1 MSTNEPGDDGAQQK
15 YDLEEEEEMPMAERD
30 LADDAPWKRIQQNTF
45 TRWCNEHLKVA
56 KKHISSLESDLS
68 DGLRLI
74 ALIEVLSQK
83 RISKFN
89 KRPTFRSMKLE
100 NVSIAIKFLED
111 QNIKIVSIDSTD
123 IVDGK
128 LKLILGLIWLLILH
142 YSISMPMWDDE
153 GDMDA
158 DRKKQSP
165 KEKLLGWINGKVP
178 DKPINNFNKDWN
190 NAQAIG
196 ALVDAVAPGLC
207 PDWED
212 WQPKDALKNATE
224 AMKLAED
231 WLDVPQVLRP
241 EDMINPAV
249 DDLSMMTYLSAF
261 PKAKLKPGAP
271 LRPKSNAKKVRAY
284 GPGLEDGNVIS
295 KPTEFTVETFGAGS
309 GNVEVLIKDPKGN
322 KVENTIRANKDKKQ
336 TYTVEYTAKIH
347 GKHTITIT
355 FKGVDIP
362 KSPYTVNIGNITSDA
377 SKCSAKGPGLEA
389 TGVILNQKTYFE
401 IFTAGAG
408 AGTPTVMILGPDGK
422 EVKATMTDKGKGV
435 YYVEY
440 TPATVGSYKVEVKFA
455 GAQIPGSVFNV
466 KIAHALN
473 SSKAF
478 AYGRGL
484 QPKGQRVKE
493 ECIFFVDTKEAGE
506 AELKV
511 QIIGPGGIDEPVKV
525 TYNNDGLYTCKYSPY
540 KPGRYIVNIK
550 YGGQPIPKAPFTVN
564 IGAEPTGPIT
574 FVRAFGPGLEKG
586 VVGKPCD
593 FTVETNGAVGALG
606 FAIEGPSQAEIKCKD
621 NGDGSCEVTY
631 FPTVE
636 GEYAIHVTYEEEDIP
651 NSPFIAKVTPNPG
664 GFDASKV
671 KAFGPGL
678 KPDGIEI
685 KKRTE
690 FTVDAKNAGKAELVI
705 DIKDQWGNKVE
716 AEVKDNK
723 NGTFTVYYTPEH
735 PLKHTVAI
743 TWGGVSIP
751 ESPFKVSVGGGP
763 SKVKVFGPGVE
774 QGMVKAKTPTHFTVD
789 CKEAGKAP
797 ITVGIKSKAGVN
809 GPKEKEIP
817 VQVKDNNDGTYAA
830 NYTPE
835 APGEYAVGVKY
846 GGTEIPQ
853 SPITVGVV
861 PDVDVGKIQI
871 TDLQESL
878 DVGKENSFHV
888 DTGNA
893 GDGELEAF
901 LTGPD
906 EQIVPVKVV
915 PVESGF
921 DVMFTPTEEGPHK
934 LDMKYGGVP
943 MLDKP
948 ISLEAVPKPDA
959 QRVLADGDGLKKGFV
974 GKPADFMIDIRN
986 AGRGG
991 LGVTIEGPSEAEINC
1006 EDNRD
1011 GTCSVNYTP
1020 DSPGIYTINILFDG
1034 NHIKDSP
1041 FSAKVV
1047 DPSRVK
1053 TSGPGLTNGAFMDFP
1068 CTFQVDCSEAGPYF
1082 DDEYDD
1088 EYALPVN
1095 SMVVGPDGDIL
1106 KVDVKPLEEDVY
1118 QVTYFPEEEGP
1129 VTVDTIYCDQQIPD
1143 FPKKVEVQEPIDFDK
1158 ILLDGAG
1165 LENAVFLE
1173 CPTDFK
1179 VDAKALDKP
1188 INKDLLKTE
1197 VTTPSGKK
1205 LKPTIKDNQD
1215 QTLTCSYTPVEQG
1228 SHKVD
1233 VAFAGQPLGKSPY
1246 TTEAV
1251 PGHDASKVKAY
1262 GPGLQA
1268 GVTKKPA
1275 QFTVETKNA
1284 GKGGLGILIEGPS
1297 EPKMTCKDNKDGTA
1311 SVEYLPVEPGD
1322 YAVHVT
1328 FADEAIPGSPFRP
1341 SIQDSIDAS
1350 KVKAHG
1356 PGLSKDGVRANVPAK
1371 FTVDATKAGKAP
1383 LDVTVIQEKGG
1394 PEKAKIVDNKDG
1406 TFDVTYVPKTEGR
1419 CQVDIKYDNKNIP
1432 DSPFNTKVLPKS
1444 DASKVKVA
1452 GPGVQKTGVLASL
1465 PVEFTVDTR
1474 EAGDAELII
1483 SITDKNGKPV
1493 KPDIKDNGD
1502 GTFTISY
1509 VPTDVGQYTVT
1520 VTYGGKNVP
1529 ASPFSVKTSPTGDA
1543 SKCSIMGCK
1552 SGNYEIPVRRGSL
1565 KSSESTT
1572 TTRTTT
1578 TRTTTTKETITKTV
1592 VVEEETVIKVNSR
1605 DAGKGRVTC
1614 TITGPNGQEIPDVKV
1629 IENPDGT
1636 FDIIWT
1642 CPAAGNYE
1650 VDLRFG
1656 GVSLTG
1662 GPITIFAQPGPPEDL
1677 IQPDTIQ
1684 QVQAA
1689 PLQSA
1694 MPQDCRPLDLV
1705 IPVIGAGLGCISGE
1719 VKTPSG
1725 RKETPVIIENKD
1737 GTITVKYSPS
1747 ETGRHELAIKYNG
1760 KDVPGSPFHF
1770 HVDELKSGNVTAY
1783 GTGLTHGISN
1793 EPCHFIINTKD
1804 AGAGGLALA
1813 IEGPSKAEIKCVDN
1827 KDGTCSVTYF
1837 PTKPGQYDIVV
1848 KFADKHIPGSPFS
1861 AQIVDKSGS
1870 RMSIGTPSDVPLKIT
1885 ESNLNELTATIR
1897 TPSKHEEPC
1906 ALKRLNNGN
1915 IGITFTP
1922 KEIGEHLVSVKKRG
1936 QNIPN
1941 SPFKIIVGAQ
1951 EVGDASKVKVTGRGI
1966 KEAEAGQTAQFLV
1979 DTRNAGYGG
1988 LGVSI
1993 EGPSKADI
2001 NCEDNGDGTCLVTFT
2016 PTEPGTYN
2024 VNVHYADQLVPG
2036 SPFQVAVGG
2045 DSSELPLISE
2055 TLVRPTS
2062 ATPVSQVNS
2071 ECELTVK
2078 IPGTDP
2084 LDMTAQVTNPAGRT
2098 VDAEIIDRPDC
2109 KYCVK
2114 FVPSMVGVHTVS
2126 VKNKGLHV
2134 PGSPFMFTV
2143 GPFGEGGAHKVH
2155 AGGPGLERGEVKQPA
2170 EFQVWT
2176 REAGPGKL
2184 GITVSGPAKAP
2195 INFVDNKDG
2204 SYMVSYVPSVP
2215 GEYQVDIKFNDKAIP
2230 DSPYRPFVVPP
2241 LGDARRCSVSSLQ
2254 EHGIKANHP
2263 CSFVIQL
2270 NGAKGHLKAK
2280 CKSPSG
2286 AEIDCIV
2293 TEIDE
2298 ENYAVRFLP
2307 TENGIHSVDVYF
2319 KDSPIP
2325 GSPFRIR
2332 VGTVEEVGDPGH
2344 VHAYGEGLE
2353 RGKTGEKCEFI
2364 VNTCGA
2370 GAGTLGIQIDGPSK
2384 VKMDVTEIG
2393 EGYKCVYVPT
2403 HPGEYMITI
2412 KYGGPTHITGSPFK
2426 AKITGSA
2433 KGGKAGSVESAQVMV
2448 ETIVKTTTTTG
2459 FQAPVFTSDA
2469 SKVVSSGMGLKK
2481 SFLNKKSQFQVN
2493 CSDAGNN
2500 MLIVGIAGPKT
2511 PCEEIHVKHTFGH
2524 RYTVTYLLKEKGN
2537 YVLVVKW
2544 GDEHIPGSPFNIQC
2558 A

>member
-1 MSTNEPGDDGAQQK
+1 MSTNEPTDDGGEQK
-15 YDLEEEEEMPMAERD
+15 YDLEDEEEMPLAERD

-56 KKHISSLESDLS
+56 QKHISSLETDLG

-142 YSISMPMWDDE
+142 YSISMPMWDDD
-153 GDMDA
+153 GDMSSDK
-158 DRKKQSP
+158 KKQSP

-178 DKPINNFNKDWN
+178 DTPIHNFNKDWN
-190 NAQAIG
+190 NAKAIG
-196 ALVDAVAPGLC
+196 ALVDALAPGLC

-212 WQPKDALKNATE
+212 WSPKDALKNATE

-241 EDMINPAV
+241 EDMVNPAV

-309 GNVEVLIKDPKGN
+309 GNVEVLIKDSKGN
-322 KVENTIRANKDKKQ
+322 KVENTMKANKDKKQ
-336 TYTVEYTAKIH
+336 TYTVEYTAKVH

-355 FKGVDIP
+355 FKGVEIP

-389 TGVILNQKTYFE
+389 SGVILNQKTYFE

-408 AGTPTVMILGPDGK
+408 AGTPTVMLLGPDGK
-422 EVKATMTDKGKGV
+422 EVKATITDKGKGV

-440 TPATVGSYKVEVKFA
+440 TATMVGTYKIEVKFA

-466 KIAHALN
+466 KITHALN
-473 SSKAF
+473 TSKAF

-493 ECIFFVDTKEAGE
+493 ECVFFVDTKEAGE

-511 QIIGPGGIDEPVKV
+511 QIIGPGGVDEPVKV

-550 YGGQPIPKAPFTVN
+550 FGGQPIPKAPFTVN
-564 IGAEPTGPIT
+564 IGPEPTGPIT

-621 NGDGSCEVTY
+621 NGDGSCEVSY

-664 GFDASKV
+664 GFDATKV

-685 KKRTE
+685 KKKTE
-690 FTVDAKNAGKAELVI
+690 FTVDVKNAGKAELVI
-705 DIKDQWGNKVE
+705 DIKDQWGNKVAYE
-716 AEVKDNK
+716 LKDNK
-723 NGTFTVYYTPEH
+723 NGTYTVYYTPEH

-751 ESPFKVSVGGGP
+751 ESPFKVSVGGGV

-774 QGMVKAKTPTHFTVD
+774 HGMVKAKTPTHFTVD

-830 NYTPE
+830 QYTPE
-835 APGEYAVGVKY
+835 LPGEYAVGVKY

-853 SPITVGVV
+853 SPISVSVV
-861 PDVDVGKIQI
+861 PDVEVGKIQI
-871 TDLQESL
+871 TDLQE
-878 DVGKENSFHV
+878 
-888 DTGNA
+888 T
-893 GDGELEAF
+893 
-901 LTGPD
+901 
-906 EQIVPVKVV
+906 
-915 PVESGF
+915 
-921 DVMFTPTEEGPHK
+921 
-934 LDMKYGGVP
+934 
-943 MLDKP
+943 
-948 ISLEAVPKPDA
+948 
-959 QRVLADGDGLKKGFV
+959 
-974 GKPADFMIDIRN
+974 
-986 AGRGG
+986 
-991 LGVTIEGPSEAEINC
+991 
-1006 EDNRD
+1006 
-1011 GTCSVNYTP
+1011 
-1020 DSPGIYTINILFDG
+1020 
-1034 NHIKDSP
+1034 
-1041 FSAKVV
+1041 
-1047 DPSRVK
+1047 
-1053 TSGPGLTNGAFMDFP
+1053 
-1068 CTFQVDCSEAGPYF
+1068 
-1082 DDEYDD
+1082 
-1088 EYALPVN
+1088 
-1095 SMVVGPDGDIL
+1095 
-1106 KVDVKPLEEDVY
+1106 
-1118 QVTYFPEEEGP
+1118 
-1129 VTVDTIYCDQQIPD
+1129 
-1143 FPKKVEVQEPIDFDK
+1143 
-1158 ILLDGAG
+1158 
-1165 LENAVFLE
+1165 VFLE

-1188 INKDLLKTE
+1188 LNKDLFKTE

-1215 QTLTCSYTPVEQG
+1215 QTFTCAYTPVEQG
-1228 SHKVD
+1228 THKVD

-1251 PGHDASKVKAY
+1251 PGHDTSKVKAY

-1268 GVTKKPA
+1268 GLTKKPA

-1406 TFDVTYVPKTEGR
+1406 TYDVTYVPKTEGR

-1432 DSPFNTKVLPKS
+1432 DSPFNTKVLPKA

-1509 VPTDVGQYTVT
+1509 VPTDVGQYTVL

-1543 SKCSIMGCK
+1543 SKCSILGCK
-1552 SGNYEIPVRRGSL
+1552 SGNYDIPVRRGSL
-1565 KSSESTT
+1565 KSAESTT

-1677 IQPDTIQ
+1677 IQPESIQ
-1684 QVQAA
+1684 AV
-1689 PLQSA
+1689 QSA
-1694 MPQDCRPLDLV
+1694 PEQSLRPSNMPVDACRPLDLV
-1705 IPVIGAGLGCISGE
+1705 IPVIGAGLGCISGQ

-1725 RKETPVIIENKD
+1725 RKEIPVIIENKD
-1737 GTITVKYSPS
+1737 GTITVKYSPT

-1793 EPCHFIINTKD
+1793 EQCHFIINTKD

-1861 AQIVDKSGS
+1861 AQVVDKSGS

-1885 ESNLNELTATIR
+1885 ESDLSQLTGSIR

-1936 QNIPN
+1936 QHIPS

-1966 KEAEAGQTAQFLV
+1966 KEAQAGQMAQFLV

-2036 SPFQVAVGG
+2036 SPFQVAVQG
-2045 DSSELPLISE
+2045 DSTELPLIRE
-2055 TLVRPTS
+2055 TLVRPTK
-2062 ATPVSQVNS
+2062 ATPVSNVGS

-2098 VDAEIIDRPDC
+2098 VDAEIMDRPDC

-2114 FVPSMVGVHTVS
+2114 FVPAMEGVHTVS

-2170 EFQVWT
+2170 EFTVWT

-2204 SYMVSYVPSVP
+2204 SYLVSYVPTVP
-2215 GEYQVDIKFNDKAIP
+2215 GEYVVDIKFNDKPIP
-2230 DSPYRPFVVPP
+2230 DSPYKPFVVPP
-2241 LGDARRCSVSSLQ
+2241 LGEARRCSVSSIQ
-2254 EHGIKANHP
+2254 EHGIKINHP
-2263 CSFVIQL
+2263 ASFVIQL

-2286 AEIDCIV
+2286 AEIDCVI

-2307 TENGIHSVDVYF
+2307 TENGIHSVEVFF

-2325 GSPFRIR
+2325 GSPFRLR

-2353 RGKTGEKCEFI
+2353 RGKTGDKCEFI
-2364 VNTCGA
+2364 INTCGA

-2384 VKMDVTEIG
+2384 VKLDVTEIG

-2412 KYGGPTHITGSPFK
+2412 KYGGPTHITGSPFM

-2433 KGGKAGSVESAQVMV
+2433 KGGKAGSVETAQVMV

-2511 PCEEIHVKHTFGH
+2511 PCEEIHVKHTFGQ

-2537 YVLVVKW
+2537 YVLIVKW
-2544 GDEHIPGSPFNIQC
+2544 GDEHIPGSPFSLQC

>member
-1 MSTNEPGDDGAQQK
+1 MSTNEPGGGAGDGSDQR
-15 YDLEEEEEMPMAERD
+15 YDLDEEEEMPLAERD
-30 LADDAPWKRIQQNTF
+30 LADDAPWKKIQENTF
-45 TRWCNEHLKVA
+45 RRWCNEHLKVA
-56 KKHISSLESDLS
+56 QKSISKLETDLS

-83 RISKFN
+83 KISKFN

-111 QNIKIVSIDSTD
+111 QNIKIVSMDSTD

-142 YSISMPMWDDE
+142 YSISMPMWDEE
-153 GDMDA
+153 GEA
-158 DRKKQSP
+158 PEEGKKQTP
-165 KEKLLGWINGKVP
+165 KDKLLGWIRSKVP

-190 NAQAIG
+190 DGQAIG

-212 WQPKDALKNATE
+212 WNPKDALKNAKE

-241 EDMINPAV
+241 EDMVNPNI

-261 PKAKLKPGAP
+261 PKAKLKEGAP

-309 GNVEVLIKDPKGN
+309 GKVEVIILDPKGK
-322 KVENTIRANKDKKQ
+322 KVENTIKANKDKKQ
-336 TYTVEYTAKIH
+336 TYTVEYTAKIS
-347 GKHTITIT
+347 GKHTITVK
-355 FKGVDIP
+355 FKEIEIP
-362 KSPYTVNIGNITSDA
+362 KSPFTVNIGNITSDA
-377 SKCSAKGPGLEA
+377 SKCSAKGPGLEPS
-389 TGVILNQKTYFE
+389 GLIINQKTHFE

-408 AGTPTVMILGPDGK
+408 AGTPTVKLIAPDGK
-422 EVKATMTDKGKGV
+422 EVPVQLQDKGKGT

-440 TPATVGSYKVEVKFA
+440 TPVMIGTYKIEIKFA
-455 GAQIPGSVFNV
+455 GTNIPGSVFNV
-466 KIAHALN
+466 KISHALN
-473 SSKAF
+473 PGKAF

-493 ECIFFVDTKEAGE
+493 ECIFYVDTKEAGE

-511 QIIGPGGIDEPVKV
+511 QIIGPGGIDEPVKT
-525 TYNNDGLYTCKYSPY
+525 TYNNEGLYTCRYSPY

-574 FVRAFGPGLEKG
+574 YVRAFGPGLEKG

-621 NGDGSCEVTY
+621 NGDGSCEVSY
-631 FPTVE
+631 FPTVP
-636 GEYAIHVTYEEEDIP
+636 GEYAVHVTYEEEDIP
-651 NSPFIAKVTPNPG
+651 NSPYIAKVQLDAG

-690 FTVDAKNAGKAELVI
+690 FTVDVKQAGKAELII

-723 NGTFTVYYTPEH
+723 NGTYTVYYTPEH

-751 ESPFKVSVGGGP
+751 DSPFKVSVGGGI
-763 SKVKVFGPGVE
+763 SKVKVYGPGVE
-774 QGMVKAKTPTHFTVD
+774 PSMVKAKTPTQFTVD

-797 ITVGIKSKAGVN
+797 IAVSIKSKPGVN

-817 VQVKDNNDGTYAA
+817 VKVKDNGDGTFTAD
-830 NYTPE
+830 YTPE
-835 APGEYAVGVKY
+835 GPGDYTVGVKY

-853 SPITVGVV
+853 SPINVGVV
-861 PDVDVGKIQI
+861 PDVEVGKIQI
-871 TDLQESL
+871 AELQESIE
-878 DVGKENSFHV
+878 VGKENAFKV
-888 DTGNA
+888 DTSQAGN
-893 GDGELEAF
+893 GELEAF
-901 LTGPD
+901 LTDPD
-906 EQIVPVKVV
+906 GEIVPVNVV

-921 DVMFTPTEEGPHK
+921 ECRFTPTKEGPHE
-934 LDMKYGGVP
+934 LDMKYGGCP

-948 ISLEAVPKPDA
+948 ISLTGIPKPDSSK
-959 QRVLADGDGLKKGFV
+959 VLAEGDGLRSGRV
-974 GKPADFMIDIRN
+974 DKPADFMIDIRK
-986 AGRGG
+986 AGRGA
-991 LGVTIEGPSEAEINC
+991 LGVTIEGPSEAEIDC
-1006 EDNRD
+1006 QDNGD
-1011 GTCSVNYTP
+1011 GTCAVFYTP
-1020 DSPGIYTINILFDG
+1020 STVGVYNINITFDEK
-1034 NHIKDSP
+1034 HIPGSP
-1041 FSAKVV
+1041 FAAKVV
-1047 DPSRVK
+1047 DPSKVK
-1053 TSGPGLTNGAFMDFP
+1053 ASGPGLVNGAFMDFP
-1068 CTFQVDCSEAGPYF
+1068 CTFELDCRDAGPPF
-1082 DDEYDD
+1082 DDYDQD
-1088 EYALPVN
+1088 TDLPVKV
-1095 SMVVGPDGDIL
+1095 MATGPDGDIL
-1106 KVDVKPLEEDVY
+1106 KVNVEPVEEDIY
-1118 QVTYFPEEEGP
+1118 KVTYFPEKTGP
-1129 VTVDTIYCDQQIPD
+1129 NTLDAIYCGEDIPI
-1143 FPKKVEVQEPIDFDK
+1143 FPQAVEVQDPIDLEK
-1158 ILLDGAG
+1158 IVLDGAG
-1165 LENAVFLE
+1165 LDEAVFCE
-1173 CPTDFK
+1173 CPTYFK
-1179 VDAKALDKP
+1179 VDATQLPTPLDTS
-1188 INKDLLKTE
+1188 LLKTD
-1197 VTTPSGKK
+1197 VTTPTGKK
-1205 LKPTIKDNQD
+1205 LKPTMKDNQD
-1215 QTLTCSYTPVEQG
+1215 KTCTVSYTPVEQG
-1228 SHKVD
+1228 EHKVD
-1233 VAFAGQPLGKSPY
+1233 VTFAGQPLGKSPY
-1246 TTEAV
+1246 TTQAV

-1262 GPGLQA
+1262 GPGLEA
-1268 GVTKKPA
+1268 GLTKKPA
-1275 QFTVETKNA
+1275 KFTVETRNA

-1297 EPKMTCKDNKDGTA
+1297 EPKMSCVDNKDGTA
-1311 SVEYLPVEPGD
+1311 TVEYLPEVPGD

-1350 KVKAHG
+1350 KVKAYG
-1356 PGLSKDGVRANVPAK
+1356 PGLEKNAVRSNVPAPFK
-1371 FTVDATKAGKAP
+1371 VDATKAGKAP
-1383 LDVTVIQEKGG
+1383 LEVTVVQERGP
-1394 PEKAKIVDNKDG
+1394 PEKAKVVDNKDG
-1406 TFDVTYVPKTEGR
+1406 TFDVTYTPKMEGR
-1419 CQVDIKYDNKNIP
+1419 CQVDITYGGQHIP
-1432 DSPFNTKVLPKS
+1432 DSPFNTRVLPKA
-1444 DASKVKVA
+1444 DASKVKVD

-1465 PVEFTVDTR
+1465 PVEFTVDTKD
-1474 EAGDAELII
+1474 AGDAELII
-1483 SITDKNGKPV
+1483 TITDSHGKPV
-1493 KPDIKDNGD
+1493 KPDIRDNGD

-1520 VTYGGKNVP
+1520 VTYGGQSVP

-1552 SGNYEIPVRRGSL
+1552 SGNYEIPVRRKSL
-1565 KSSESTT
+1565 SSESTT

-1614 TITGPNGQEIPDVKV
+1614 TITGPDGKEIPDVKV

-1677 IQPDTIQ
+1677 IQPET
-1684 QVQAA
+1684 VQAVE
-1689 PLQSA
+1689 SA

-1705 IPVIGAGLGCISGE
+1705 IPVIGAGSGCITGE
-1719 VKTPSG
+1719 VITPSR
-1725 RKETPVIIENKD
+1725 RKEVPVIIENKD
-1737 GTITVKYSPS
+1737 GTITVKYSPK
-1747 ETGRHELAIKYNG
+1747 ETGRHELSIKYNG

-1783 GTGLTHGISN
+1783 GTGLTHGISQ

-1861 AQIVDKSGS
+1861 AQIVDKAGS

-1885 ESNLNELTATIR
+1885 ETDLSQLSATIL

-1906 ALKRLNNGN
+1906 SLKRLPNGN

-1922 KEIGEHLVSVKKRG
+1922 KEIGEHQVSVKKRG
-1936 QNIPN
+1936 QHIPN

-1966 KEAEAGQTAQFLV
+1966 KQAEAGQMAQFLV

-2036 SPFQVAVGG
+2036 SPFQVAVEGEST
-2045 DSSELPLISE
+2045 DLPLIKE
-2055 TLVRPTS
+2055 TLVRPTK
-2062 ATPVSQVNS
+2062 AIPVSNVGS
-2071 ECELTVK
+2071 ECELSVK

-2084 LDMTAQVTNPAGRT
+2084 LDMTAQVTNPAGKT
-2098 VDAEIIDRPDC
+2098 EDAEIVDKPDC
-2109 KYCVK
+2109 RYCVK
-2114 FVPSMVGVHTVS
+2114 FVPSMEGVHTVS
-2126 VKNKGLHV
+2126 VKNKGMHV
-2134 PGSPFMFTV
+2134 SGSPFMFTV

-2155 AGGPGLERGEVKQPA
+2155 AGGPGLERGEVNQPA
-2170 EFQVWT
+2170 EFTLWT
-2176 REAGPGKL
+2176 REAGPGRL
-2184 GITVSGPAKAP
+2184 GVTVSGPAKAP
-2195 INFVDNKDG
+2195 INFVDNMDG
-2204 SYMVSYVPSVP
+2204 SYLVSYLPTEP
-2215 GEYQVDIKFNDKAIP
+2215 GEYVIDIKFNDKPIP
-2230 DSPYRPFVVPP
+2230 DSPYKPFITPP
-2241 LGDARRCSVSSLQ
+2241 MGEARRCSVSSMQ
-2254 EHGIKANHP
+2254 ETGVKLNQP

-2270 NGAKGHLKAK
+2270 NGAKGLVKAK
-2280 CKSPSG
+2280 TVAPSG
-2286 AEIDCIV
+2286 ADVECVI

-2307 TENGIHSVDVYF
+2307 KENGIHLVHVYF

-2325 GSPFRIR
+2325 GSPFKIR
-2332 VGTVEEVGDPGH
+2332 VGTIEEVGDPGH
-2344 VHAYGEGLE
+2344 VHAYGDGLE

-2364 VNTCGA
+2364 INTCGA
-2370 GAGTLGIQIDGPSK
+2370 GAGTMSIQIDGPSK
-2384 VKMDVTEIG
+2384 VKLDVTEVG

-2403 HPGEYMITI
+2403 QPGEYMITI

-2426 AKITGSA
+2426 AKITGPA
-2433 KGGKAGSVESAQVMV
+2433 RGGKAGVLETSQVMV

-2459 FQAPVFTSDA
+2459 FAAPVFTSDA

-2481 SFLNKKSQFQVN
+2481 AFLNKKSQFQVN

-2511 PCEEIHVKHTFGH
+2511 PCEEILVKHTFGQ

-2537 YVLVVKW
+2537 YILMVKW
-2544 GDEHIPGSPFNIQC
+2544 GEDHIPGSPFQIQC
-2558 A
+2558 V

>member
-1 MSTNEPGDDGAQQK
+1 MSTNEPGGGAGDGSDQK
-15 YDLEEEEEMPMAERD
+15 YDLDEEEEMPLAERD
-30 LADDAPWKRIQQNTF
+30 LADDAPWKKIQENTF
-45 TRWCNEHLKVA
+45 RRWCNEHLKVA
-56 KKHISSLESDLS
+56 QKSISKLETDLS

-83 RISKFN
+83 KISKFN

-111 QNIKIVSIDSTD
+111 QNIKIVSMDSTD

-142 YSISMPMWDDE
+142 YSISMPMWDEE
-153 GDMDA
+153 GEA
-158 DRKKQSP
+158 PEEGKKQTP
-165 KEKLLGWINGKVP
+165 KDKLLGWIKSKVP

-190 NAQAIG
+190 DGQAIG
-196 ALVDAVAPGLC
+196 ALVDAIAPGLC

-212 WQPKDALKNATE
+212 WNPKDALKNAKE

-241 EDMINPAV
+241 EDMVNPNI

-261 PKAKLKPGAP
+261 PKAKLKDGAP

-295 KPTEFTVETFGAGS
+295 KPTAFTVETFGAGS
-309 GNVEVLIKDPKGN
+309 GKVEVIILDPKGK
-322 KVENTIRANKDKKQ
+322 KVENTIKANKDKKQ
-336 TYTVEYTAKIH
+336 TYTVEYTAKIS
-347 GKHTITIT
+347 GKHTITVK
-355 FKGVDIP
+355 FKEIEIP
-362 KSPYTVNIGNITSDA
+362 KSPFTVNIGNITSDA
-377 SKCSAKGPGLEA
+377 SKCSAKGPGLEPS
-389 TGVILNQKTYFE
+389 GLIINQKTHFE

-408 AGTPTVMILGPDGK
+408 AGTPTVKLIAPDGK
-422 EVKATMTDKGKGV
+422 EVPVQLQDKGKGT

-440 TPATVGSYKVEVKFA
+440 TPIMIGTYKIEIKFA
-455 GAQIPGSVFNV
+455 GTNIPGSVFNV
-466 KIAHALN
+466 KISHALN
-473 SSKAF
+473 PGKAF

-493 ECIFFVDTKEAGE
+493 ECIFYVDTKEAGE

-511 QIIGPGGIDEPVKV
+511 QIIGPGGIDEPVKT
-525 TYNNDGLYTCKYSPY
+525 TYNNEGLYTCRYSPY

-550 YGGQPIPKAPFTVN
+550 YGGQAIPKAPFTVN

-574 FVRAFGPGLEKG
+574 YVRAFGPGLEKG

-621 NGDGSCEVTY
+621 NGDGSCEVSY
-631 FPTVE
+631 FPTVP
-636 GEYAIHVTYEEEDIP
+636 GEYAVHVTYEEEDIP
-651 NSPFIAKVTPNPG
+651 NSPYIAKVQLDAG

-690 FTVDAKNAGKAELVI
+690 FTVDVKQAGKAELII

-723 NGTFTVYYTPEH
+723 NGTYTVYYTPEH

-751 ESPFKVSVGGGP
+751 DSPFKVSVGGGI
-763 SKVKVFGPGVE
+763 SKVKVYGPGVE
-774 QGMVKAKTPTHFTVD
+774 PSMVKAKTPTQFTVD

-797 ITVGIKSKAGVN
+797 IAVSIKSKPGVN

-817 VQVKDNNDGTYAA
+817 VKVKDNGDGTFTAD
-830 NYTPE
+830 YTPE
-835 APGEYAVGVKY
+835 GPGDYTVGVKY

-853 SPITVGVV
+853 SPINVGVV
-861 PDVDVGKIQI
+861 PDVEVGKIQI
-871 TDLQESL
+871 AELQE
-878 DVGKENSFHV
+878 
-888 DTGNA
+888 
-893 GDGELEAF
+893 
-901 LTGPD
+901 
-906 EQIVPVKVV
+906 
-915 PVESGF
+915 
-921 DVMFTPTEEGPHK
+921 
-934 LDMKYGGVP
+934 
-943 MLDKP
+943 
-948 ISLEAVPKPDA
+948 
-959 QRVLADGDGLKKGFV
+959 
-974 GKPADFMIDIRN
+974 
-986 AGRGG
+986 
-991 LGVTIEGPSEAEINC
+991 
-1006 EDNRD
+1006 
-1011 GTCSVNYTP
+1011 
-1020 DSPGIYTINILFDG
+1020 
-1034 NHIKDSP
+1034 
-1041 FSAKVV
+1041 
-1047 DPSRVK
+1047 
-1053 TSGPGLTNGAFMDFP
+1053 
-1068 CTFQVDCSEAGPYF
+1068 
-1082 DDEYDD
+1082 
-1088 EYALPVN
+1088 
-1095 SMVVGPDGDIL
+1095 
-1106 KVDVKPLEEDVY
+1106 
-1118 QVTYFPEEEGP
+1118 
-1129 VTVDTIYCDQQIPD
+1129 TVFC
-1143 FPKKVEVQEPIDFDK
+1143 
-1158 ILLDGAG
+1158 
-1165 LENAVFLE
+1165 E
-1173 CPTDFK
+1173 CPTYFK
-1179 VDAKALDKP
+1179 VDATQLPTPLDTS
-1188 INKDLLKTE
+1188 LLKTD
-1197 VTTPSGKK
+1197 VTTPTGKK

-1215 QTLTCSYTPVEQG
+1215 KTCTVSYTPVEQG
-1228 SHKVD
+1228 EHKVD
-1233 VAFAGQPLGKSPY
+1233 VTFAGQPLGKSPY
-1246 TTEAV
+1246 TTQAV

-1262 GPGLQA
+1262 GPGLEA
-1268 GVTKKPA
+1268 GLTKKPA
-1275 QFTVETKNA
+1275 KFTVETRNA

-1297 EPKMTCKDNKDGTA
+1297 EPKMSCVDNKDGTA
-1311 SVEYLPVEPGD
+1311 TVEYLPEVPGD

-1350 KVKAHG
+1350 KVKAYG
-1356 PGLSKDGVRANVPAK
+1356 PGLEKNAVRSNVPAPFK
-1371 FTVDATKAGKAP
+1371 VDATKAGKAP
-1383 LDVTVIQEKGG
+1383 LEVTVVQERGP
-1394 PEKAKIVDNKDG
+1394 PEKAKVVDNKDG
-1406 TFDVTYVPKTEGR
+1406 TFDVTYTPKMEGR
-1419 CQVDIKYDNKNIP
+1419 CQVDITYGGQHIP
-1432 DSPFNTKVLPKS
+1432 DSPFNTRVLPKA
-1444 DASKVKVA
+1444 DASKVKVD

-1465 PVEFTVDTR
+1465 PVEFTVDTKD
-1474 EAGDAELII
+1474 AGDAELII
-1483 SITDKNGKPV
+1483 TITDSKGKPV
-1493 KPDIKDNGD
+1493 KPDIRDNGD

-1520 VTYGGKNVP
+1520 VTYGGQSVP

-1552 SGNYEIPVRRGSL
+1552 SGNYEIPVRRKSL
-1565 KSSESTT
+1565 SSESTT

-1614 TITGPNGQEIPDVKV
+1614 TITGPDGKEIPDVKV

-1677 IQPDTIQ
+1677 IQPET
-1684 QVQAA
+1684 VQAVE
-1689 PLQSA
+1689 SA

-1705 IPVIGAGLGCISGE
+1705 IPVIGAGSGCITGE
-1719 VKTPSG
+1719 VITPSR
-1725 RKETPVIIENKD
+1725 RKEVPVIIENKD
-1737 GTITVKYSPS
+1737 GTITVKYSPK
-1747 ETGRHELAIKYNG
+1747 ETGRHELSIKYNG

-1783 GTGLTHGISN
+1783 GTGLTHGISQ

-1861 AQIVDKSGS
+1861 AQIVDKAGS

-1885 ESNLNELTATIR
+1885 ETDLSQLSATIL

-1906 ALKRLNNGN
+1906 SLKRLPNGN

-1922 KEIGEHLVSVKKRG
+1922 KEIGEHQVSVKKRG
-1936 QNIPN
+1936 QHIPN

-1966 KEAEAGQTAQFLV
+1966 KQAEAGQMAQFLV

-2036 SPFQVAVGG
+2036 SPFQVAVEGEST
-2045 DSSELPLISE
+2045 DLPLIKE
-2055 TLVRPTS
+2055 TLVRPTK
-2062 ATPVSQVNS
+2062 AIPVSNVGS
-2071 ECELTVK
+2071 ECELSVK

-2084 LDMTAQVTNPAGRT
+2084 LDMTAQVTNPAGKT
-2098 VDAEIIDRPDC
+2098 EDAEIVDKPDC
-2109 KYCVK
+2109 RYCVK
-2114 FVPSMVGVHTVS
+2114 FVPSMEGVHTVS
-2126 VKNKGLHV
+2126 VKNKGMHV
-2134 PGSPFMFTV
+2134 SGSPFMFTV

-2155 AGGPGLERGEVKQPA
+2155 AGGPGLERGEVNHPA
-2170 EFQVWT
+2170 EFTLWT
-2176 REAGPGKL
+2176 REAGPGRL
-2184 GITVSGPAKAP
+2184 GVTVSGPAKAP
-2195 INFVDNKDG
+2195 INFVDNMDG
-2204 SYMVSYVPSVP
+2204 SYLVSYLPTEP
-2215 GEYQVDIKFNDKAIP
+2215 GEYVIDIKFNDKPIP
-2230 DSPYRPFVVPP
+2230 DSPYKPFITPP
-2241 LGDARRCSVSSLQ
+2241 MGEARRCSVSSMQ
-2254 EHGIKANHP
+2254 ETGVKLNQP

-2270 NGAKGHLKAK
+2270 NGAKGLVKAK
-2280 CKSPSG
+2280 TVAPSG
-2286 AEIDCIV
+2286 ADVESVI

-2307 TENGIHSVDVYF
+2307 KENGIHLVHVYF

-2325 GSPFRIR
+2325 GSPFKIR
-2332 VGTVEEVGDPGH
+2332 VGTIEEVGDPGH
-2344 VHAYGEGLE
+2344 VHAYGDGLE

-2364 VNTCGA
+2364 INTCGA
-2370 GAGTLGIQIDGPSK
+2370 GAGTMSIQIDGPSK
-2384 VKMDVTEIG
+2384 VKLDVTEVG

-2403 HPGEYMITI
+2403 QPGEYMITI

-2426 AKITGSA
+2426 AKITGPA
-2433 KGGKAGSVESAQVMV
+2433 RGGKAGVLETSQVMV

-2459 FQAPVFTSDA
+2459 FAAPVFTSDA
-2469 SKVVSSGMGLKK
+2469 SKVVCSGMGLKK
-2481 SFLNKKSQFQVN
+2481 AFLNKKSQFQVN

-2511 PCEEIHVKHTFGH
+2511 PCEEILVKHTFGQ
-2524 RYTVTYLLKEKGN
+2524 RYTITYLLKEKGN
-2537 YVLVVKW
+2537 YILMVKW
-2544 GDEHIPGSPFNIQC
+2544 GEEHIPGSPFQIQC
-2558 A
+2558 V

>member
-1 MSTNEPGDDGAQQK
+1 MSTNEPGGGAGDGSDQK
-15 YDLEEEEEMPMAERD
+15 YDLDEEEEMPLAERD
-30 LADDAPWKRIQQNTF
+30 LADDAPWKKIQENTF
-45 TRWCNEHLKVA
+45 RRWCNEHLKVA
-56 KKHISSLESDLS
+56 QKSISKLETDLS

-83 RISKFN
+83 KISKFN

-111 QNIKIVSIDSTD
+111 QNIKIVSMDSTD

-142 YSISMPMWDDE
+142 YSISMPMWDEE
-153 GDMDA
+153 GEA
-158 DRKKQSP
+158 PEEGKKQTP
-165 KEKLLGWINGKVP
+165 KDKLLGWIKSKVP

-190 NAQAIG
+190 DGQAIG
-196 ALVDAVAPGLC
+196 ALVDAIAPGLC

-212 WQPKDALKNATE
+212 WNPKDALKNAKE

-241 EDMINPAV
+241 EDMVNPNI

-261 PKAKLKPGAP
+261 PKAKLKDGAP

-295 KPTEFTVETFGAGS
+295 KPTAFTVETFGAGS
-309 GNVEVLIKDPKGN
+309 GKVEVIILDPKGK
-322 KVENTIRANKDKKQ
+322 KVENTIKANKDKKQ
-336 TYTVEYTAKIH
+336 TYTVEYTAKIS
-347 GKHTITIT
+347 GKHTITVK
-355 FKGVDIP
+355 FKEIEIP
-362 KSPYTVNIGNITSDA
+362 KSPFTVNIGNITSDA
-377 SKCSAKGPGLEA
+377 SKCSAKGPGLEPA
-389 TGVILNQKTYFE
+389 GLIINQKTHFE

-408 AGTPTVMILGPDGK
+408 AGTPTVKLIAPDGK
-422 EVKATMTDKGKGV
+422 EVPVQLQDKGKGT

-440 TPATVGSYKVEVKFA
+440 TPIMIGTYKIEIKFA
-455 GAQIPGSVFNV
+455 GTNIPGSVFNV
-466 KIAHALN
+466 KISHALN
-473 SSKAF
+473 PGKAF

-493 ECIFFVDTKEAGE
+493 ECIFYVDTKEAGE

-511 QIIGPGGIDEPVKV
+511 QIIGPGGIDEPVKT
-525 TYNNDGLYTCKYSPY
+525 TYNNEGLYTCRYSPY

-550 YGGQPIPKAPFTVN
+550 YGGQAIPKAPFTVN

-574 FVRAFGPGLEKG
+574 YVRAFGPGLEKG

-621 NGDGSCEVTY
+621 NGDGSCEVSY
-631 FPTVE
+631 FPTVP
-636 GEYAIHVTYEEEDIP
+636 GEYAVHVTYEEEDIP
-651 NSPFIAKVTPNPG
+651 NSPYIAKVQLDAG

-690 FTVDAKNAGKAELVI
+690 FTVDVKQAGKAELII

-723 NGTFTVYYTPEH
+723 NGTYTVYYTPEH

-751 ESPFKVSVGGGP
+751 DSPFKVSVGGGI
-763 SKVKVFGPGVE
+763 SKVKVYGPGVE
-774 QGMVKAKTPTHFTVD
+774 PSMVKAKTPTQFTVD

-797 ITVGIKSKAGVN
+797 IAVSIKSKPGVN

-817 VQVKDNNDGTYAA
+817 VKVKDNGDGTFTAD
-830 NYTPE
+830 YTPE
-835 APGEYAVGVKY
+835 GPGDYTVGVKY

-853 SPITVGVV
+853 SPINVGVV
-861 PDVDVGKIQI
+861 PDVEVGKIQI
-871 TDLQESL
+871 AELQE
-878 DVGKENSFHV
+878 
-888 DTGNA
+888 
-893 GDGELEAF
+893 
-901 LTGPD
+901 
-906 EQIVPVKVV
+906 
-915 PVESGF
+915 
-921 DVMFTPTEEGPHK
+921 
-934 LDMKYGGVP
+934 
-943 MLDKP
+943 
-948 ISLEAVPKPDA
+948 
-959 QRVLADGDGLKKGFV
+959 
-974 GKPADFMIDIRN
+974 
-986 AGRGG
+986 
-991 LGVTIEGPSEAEINC
+991 
-1006 EDNRD
+1006 
-1011 GTCSVNYTP
+1011 
-1020 DSPGIYTINILFDG
+1020 
-1034 NHIKDSP
+1034 
-1041 FSAKVV
+1041 
-1047 DPSRVK
+1047 
-1053 TSGPGLTNGAFMDFP
+1053 
-1068 CTFQVDCSEAGPYF
+1068 
-1082 DDEYDD
+1082 
-1088 EYALPVN
+1088 
-1095 SMVVGPDGDIL
+1095 
-1106 KVDVKPLEEDVY
+1106 
-1118 QVTYFPEEEGP
+1118 
-1129 VTVDTIYCDQQIPD
+1129 TVFC
-1143 FPKKVEVQEPIDFDK
+1143 
-1158 ILLDGAG
+1158 
-1165 LENAVFLE
+1165 E
-1173 CPTDFK
+1173 CPTYFK
-1179 VDAKALDKP
+1179 VDATQLPTPLDTS
-1188 INKDLLKTE
+1188 LLKTD
-1197 VTTPSGKK
+1197 VTTPTGKK

-1215 QTLTCSYTPVEQG
+1215 KTCTVSYTPVEQG
-1228 SHKVD
+1228 EHKVD
-1233 VAFAGQPLGKSPY
+1233 VTFAGQPLGKSPY
-1246 TTEAV
+1246 TTQAV

-1262 GPGLQA
+1262 GPGLEA
-1268 GVTKKPA
+1268 GLTKKPA
-1275 QFTVETKNA
+1275 KFTVETRNA

-1297 EPKMTCKDNKDGTA
+1297 EPKMSCVDNKDGTA
-1311 SVEYLPVEPGD
+1311 TVEYLPEVPGD

-1350 KVKAHG
+1350 KVKAYG
-1356 PGLSKDGVRANVPAK
+1356 PGLEKNAVRSNVPAPFK
-1371 FTVDATKAGKAP
+1371 VDATKAGKAP
-1383 LDVTVIQEKGG
+1383 LEVTVVQERGP
-1394 PEKAKIVDNKDG
+1394 PEKAKVVDNKDG
-1406 TFDVTYVPKTEGR
+1406 TFDVTYTPKMEGR
-1419 CQVDIKYDNKNIP
+1419 CQVDITYGGQHIP
-1432 DSPFNTKVLPKS
+1432 DSPFNTRVLPKA
-1444 DASKVKVA
+1444 DASKVKVD

-1465 PVEFTVDTR
+1465 PVEFTVDTKD
-1474 EAGDAELII
+1474 AGDAELII
-1483 SITDKNGKPV
+1483 TITDSKGKPV
-1493 KPDIKDNGD
+1493 KPDIRDNGD

-1520 VTYGGKNVP
+1520 VTYGGQSVP

-1552 SGNYEIPVRRGSL
+1552 SGNYEIPVRRKSL
-1565 KSSESTT
+1565 SSESTT

-1614 TITGPNGQEIPDVKV
+1614 TITGPDGKEIPDVKV

-1677 IQPDTIQ
+1677 IQPET
-1684 QVQAA
+1684 VQAVE
-1689 PLQSA
+1689 SA

-1705 IPVIGAGLGCISGE
+1705 IPVIGAGSGCITGE
-1719 VKTPSG
+1719 VITPSR
-1725 RKETPVIIENKD
+1725 RKEVPVIIENKD
-1737 GTITVKYSPS
+1737 GTITVKYSPK
-1747 ETGRHELAIKYNG
+1747 ETGRHELSIKYNG

-1783 GTGLTHGISN
+1783 GTGLTHGISQ

-1861 AQIVDKSGS
+1861 AQIVDKAGS

-1885 ESNLNELTATIR
+1885 ETDLSQLSATIL

-1906 ALKRLNNGN
+1906 SLKRLPNGN

-1922 KEIGEHLVSVKKRG
+1922 KEIGEHQVSVKKRG
-1936 QNIPN
+1936 QHIPN

-1966 KEAEAGQTAQFLV
+1966 KQAEAGQMAQFLV

-2036 SPFQVAVGG
+2036 SPFQVAVEGEST
-2045 DSSELPLISE
+2045 DLPLIKE
-2055 TLVRPTS
+2055 TLVRPTK
-2062 ATPVSQVNS
+2062 AIPVSNVGS
-2071 ECELTVK
+2071 ECELSVK

-2084 LDMTAQVTNPAGRT
+2084 LDMTAQVTNPAGKT
-2098 VDAEIIDRPDC
+2098 EDAEIVDKPDC
-2109 KYCVK
+2109 RYCVK
-2114 FVPSMVGVHTVS
+2114 FVPSMEGVHTVS
-2126 VKNKGLHV
+2126 VKNKGMHV
-2134 PGSPFMFTV
+2134 SGSPFMFTV

-2155 AGGPGLERGEVKQPA
+2155 AGGPGLERGEVNHPA
-2170 EFQVWT
+2170 EFTLWT
-2176 REAGPGKL
+2176 REAGPGRL
-2184 GITVSGPAKAP
+2184 GVTVSGPAKAP
-2195 INFVDNKDG
+2195 INFVDNMDG
-2204 SYMVSYVPSVP
+2204 SYLVSYLPTEP
-2215 GEYQVDIKFNDKAIP
+2215 GEYVIDIKFNDKPIP
-2230 DSPYRPFVVPP
+2230 DSPYKPFITPP
-2241 LGDARRCSVSSLQ
+2241 MGEARRCSVSSMQ
-2254 EHGIKANHP
+2254 ETGVKLNQP

-2270 NGAKGHLKAK
+2270 NGAKGLVKAK
-2280 CKSPSG
+2280 TVAPSG
-2286 AEIDCIV
+2286 ADVESVI

-2307 TENGIHSVDVYF
+2307 KENGIHLVHVYF

-2325 GSPFRIR
+2325 GSPFKIR
-2332 VGTVEEVGDPGH
+2332 VGTIEEVGDPGH
-2344 VHAYGEGLE
+2344 VHAYGDGLE

-2364 VNTCGA
+2364 INTCGA
-2370 GAGTLGIQIDGPSK
+2370 GAGTMSIQIDGPSK
-2384 VKMDVTEIG
+2384 VKLDVTEVG

-2403 HPGEYMITI
+2403 QPGEYMITI

-2426 AKITGSA
+2426 AKITGPA
-2433 KGGKAGSVESAQVMV
+2433 RGGKAGVLETSQVMV

-2459 FQAPVFTSDA
+2459 FAAPVFTSDA
-2469 SKVVSSGMGLKK
+2469 SKVVCSGMGLKK
-2481 SFLNKKSQFQVN
+2481 AFLNKKSQFQVN

-2511 PCEEIHVKHTFGH
+2511 PCEEILVKHTFGQ
-2524 RYTVTYLLKEKGN
+2524 RYTITYLLKEKGN
-2537 YVLVVKW
+2537 YILMVKW
-2544 GDEHIPGSPFNIQC
+2544 GEEHIPGSPFQIQC
-2558 A
+2558 V

>member
-1 MSTNEPGDDGAQQK
+1 MSVYRRKLALGYASRGGIMSTNEPGGGAGDGSDQK
-15 YDLEEEEEMPMAERD
+15 YDLDEEEEMPLAERD
-30 LADDAPWKRIQQNTF
+30 LADDAPWKKIQENTF
-45 TRWCNEHLKVA
+45 RRWCNEHLKVA
-56 KKHISSLESDLS
+56 QKSISKLETDLS

-83 RISKFN
+83 KISKFN

-111 QNIKIVSIDSTD
+111 QNIKIVSMDSTD

-142 YSISMPMWDDE
+142 YSISMPMWDEE
-153 GDMDA
+153 GEA
-158 DRKKQSP
+158 PEEGKKQTP
-165 KEKLLGWINGKVP
+165 KDKLLGWIKSKVP

-190 NAQAIG
+190 DGQAIG
-196 ALVDAVAPGLC
+196 ALVDAIAPGLC

-212 WQPKDALKNATE
+212 WNPKDALKNAKE

-241 EDMINPAV
+241 EDMVNPNI

-261 PKAKLKPGAP
+261 PKAKLKDGAP

-295 KPTEFTVETFGAGS
+295 KPTAFTVETFGAGS
-309 GNVEVLIKDPKGN
+309 GKVEVIILDPKGK
-322 KVENTIRANKDKKQ
+322 KVENTIKANKDKKQ
-336 TYTVEYTAKIH
+336 TYTVEYTAKIS
-347 GKHTITIT
+347 GKHTITVK
-355 FKGVDIP
+355 FKEIEIP
-362 KSPYTVNIGNITSDA
+362 KSPFTVNIGNITSDA
-377 SKCSAKGPGLEA
+377 SKCSAKGPGLEPS
-389 TGVILNQKTYFE
+389 GLIINQKTHFE

-408 AGTPTVMILGPDGK
+408 AGTPTVKLIAPDGK
-422 EVKATMTDKGKGV
+422 EVPVQLQDKGKGT

-440 TPATVGSYKVEVKFA
+440 TPIMIGTYKIEIKFA
-455 GAQIPGSVFNV
+455 GTNIPGSVFNV
-466 KIAHALN
+466 KISHALN
-473 SSKAF
+473 PGKAF

-493 ECIFFVDTKEAGE
+493 ECIFYVDTKEAGE

-511 QIIGPGGIDEPVKV
+511 QIIGPGGIDEPVKT
-525 TYNNDGLYTCKYSPY
+525 TYNNEGLYTCRYSPY

-550 YGGQPIPKAPFTVN
+550 YGGQAIPKAPFTVN

-574 FVRAFGPGLEKG
+574 YVRAFGPGLEKG

-621 NGDGSCEVTY
+621 NGDGSCEVSY
-631 FPTVE
+631 FPTVP
-636 GEYAIHVTYEEEDIP
+636 GEYAVHVTYEEEDIP
-651 NSPFIAKVTPNPG
+651 NSPYIAKVQLDAG

-690 FTVDAKNAGKAELVI
+690 FTVDVKQAGKAELII

-723 NGTFTVYYTPEH
+723 NGTYTVYYTPEH

-751 ESPFKVSVGGGP
+751 DSPFKVSVGGGI
-763 SKVKVFGPGVE
+763 SKVKVYGPGVE
-774 QGMVKAKTPTHFTVD
+774 PSMVKAKTPTQFTVD

-797 ITVGIKSKAGVN
+797 IAVSIKSKPGVN

-817 VQVKDNNDGTYAA
+817 VKVKDNGDGTFTAD
-830 NYTPE
+830 YTPE
-835 APGEYAVGVKY
+835 GPGDYTVGVKY

-853 SPITVGVV
+853 SPINVGVV
-861 PDVDVGKIQI
+861 PDVEVGKIQI
-871 TDLQESL
+871 AELQE
-878 DVGKENSFHV
+878 
-888 DTGNA
+888 
-893 GDGELEAF
+893 
-901 LTGPD
+901 
-906 EQIVPVKVV
+906 
-915 PVESGF
+915 
-921 DVMFTPTEEGPHK
+921 
-934 LDMKYGGVP
+934 
-943 MLDKP
+943 
-948 ISLEAVPKPDA
+948 
-959 QRVLADGDGLKKGFV
+959 
-974 GKPADFMIDIRN
+974 
-986 AGRGG
+986 
-991 LGVTIEGPSEAEINC
+991 
-1006 EDNRD
+1006 
-1011 GTCSVNYTP
+1011 
-1020 DSPGIYTINILFDG
+1020 
-1034 NHIKDSP
+1034 
-1041 FSAKVV
+1041 
-1047 DPSRVK
+1047 
-1053 TSGPGLTNGAFMDFP
+1053 
-1068 CTFQVDCSEAGPYF
+1068 
-1082 DDEYDD
+1082 
-1088 EYALPVN
+1088 
-1095 SMVVGPDGDIL
+1095 
-1106 KVDVKPLEEDVY
+1106 
-1118 QVTYFPEEEGP
+1118 
-1129 VTVDTIYCDQQIPD
+1129 TVFC
-1143 FPKKVEVQEPIDFDK
+1143 
-1158 ILLDGAG
+1158 
-1165 LENAVFLE
+1165 E
-1173 CPTDFK
+1173 CPTYFK
-1179 VDAKALDKP
+1179 VDATQLPTPLDTS
-1188 INKDLLKTE
+1188 LLKTD
-1197 VTTPSGKK
+1197 VTTPTGKK

-1215 QTLTCSYTPVEQG
+1215 KTCTVSYTPVEQG
-1228 SHKVD
+1228 EHKVD
-1233 VAFAGQPLGKSPY
+1233 VTFAGQPLGKSPY
-1246 TTEAV
+1246 TTQAV

-1262 GPGLQA
+1262 GPGLEA
-1268 GVTKKPA
+1268 GLTKKPA
-1275 QFTVETKNA
+1275 KFTVETRNA

-1297 EPKMTCKDNKDGTA
+1297 EPKMSCVDNKDGTA
-1311 SVEYLPVEPGD
+1311 TVEYLPEVPGD

-1350 KVKAHG
+1350 KVKAYG
-1356 PGLSKDGVRANVPAK
+1356 PGLEKNAVRSNVPAPFK
-1371 FTVDATKAGKAP
+1371 VDATKAGKAP
-1383 LDVTVIQEKGG
+1383 LEVTVVQERGP
-1394 PEKAKIVDNKDG
+1394 PEKAKVVDNKDG
-1406 TFDVTYVPKTEGR
+1406 TFDVTYTPKMEGR
-1419 CQVDIKYDNKNIP
+1419 CQVDITYGGQHIP
-1432 DSPFNTKVLPKS
+1432 DSPFNTRVLPKA
-1444 DASKVKVA
+1444 DASKVKVD

-1465 PVEFTVDTR
+1465 PVEFTVDTKD
-1474 EAGDAELII
+1474 AGDAELII
-1483 SITDKNGKPV
+1483 TITDSKGKPV
-1493 KPDIKDNGD
+1493 KPDIRDNGD

-1520 VTYGGKNVP
+1520 VTYGGQSVP

-1543 SKCSIMGCK
+1543 SKCSIM
-1552 SGNYEIPVRRGSL
+1552 E
-1565 KSSESTT
+1565 
-1572 TTRTTT
+1572 
-1578 TRTTTTKETITKTV
+1578 ETITKTV

-1614 TITGPNGQEIPDVKV
+1614 TITGPDGKEIPDVKV

-1677 IQPDTIQ
+1677 IQPET
-1684 QVQAA
+1684 VQAVE
-1689 PLQSA
+1689 SA

-1705 IPVIGAGLGCISGE
+1705 IPVIGAGSGCITGE
-1719 VKTPSG
+1719 VITPSR
-1725 RKETPVIIENKD
+1725 RKEVPVIIENKD
-1737 GTITVKYSPS
+1737 GTITVKYSPK
-1747 ETGRHELAIKYNG
+1747 ETGRHELSIKYNG

-1783 GTGLTHGISN
+1783 GTGLTHGISQ

-1861 AQIVDKSGS
+1861 AQIVDKAGS

-1885 ESNLNELTATIR
+1885 ETDLSQLSATIL

-1906 ALKRLNNGN
+1906 SLKRLPNGN

-1922 KEIGEHLVSVKKRG
+1922 KEIGEHQVSVKKRG
-1936 QNIPN
+1936 QHIPN

-1966 KEAEAGQTAQFLV
+1966 KQAEAGQMAQFLV

-2036 SPFQVAVGG
+2036 SPFQVAVEGEST
-2045 DSSELPLISE
+2045 DLPLIKE
-2055 TLVRPTS
+2055 TLVRPTK
-2062 ATPVSQVNS
+2062 AIPVSNVGS
-2071 ECELTVK
+2071 ECELSVK

-2084 LDMTAQVTNPAGRT
+2084 LDMTAQVTNPAGKT
-2098 VDAEIIDRPDC
+2098 EDAEIVDKPDC
-2109 KYCVK
+2109 RYCVK
-2114 FVPSMVGVHTVS
+2114 FVPSMEGVHTVS
-2126 VKNKGLHV
+2126 VKNKGMHV
-2134 PGSPFMFTV
+2134 SGSPFMFTV

-2155 AGGPGLERGEVKQPA
+2155 AGGPGLERGEVNHPA
-2170 EFQVWT
+2170 EFTLWT
-2176 REAGPGKL
+2176 REAGPGRL
-2184 GITVSGPAKAP
+2184 GVTVSGPAKAP
-2195 INFVDNKDG
+2195 INFVDNMDG
-2204 SYMVSYVPSVP
+2204 SYLVSYLPTEP
-2215 GEYQVDIKFNDKAIP
+2215 GEYVIDIKFNDKPIP
-2230 DSPYRPFVVPP
+2230 DSPYKPFITPP
-2241 LGDARRCSVSSLQ
+2241 MGEARRCSVSSMQ
-2254 EHGIKANHP
+2254 ETGVKLNQP

-2270 NGAKGHLKAK
+2270 NGAKGLVKAK
-2280 CKSPSG
+2280 TVAPSG
-2286 AEIDCIV
+2286 ADVESVI

-2307 TENGIHSVDVYF
+2307 KENGIHLVHVYF

-2325 GSPFRIR
+2325 GSPFKIR
-2332 VGTVEEVGDPGH
+2332 VGTIEEVGDPGH
-2344 VHAYGEGLE
+2344 VHAYGDGLE

-2364 VNTCGA
+2364 INTCGA
-2370 GAGTLGIQIDGPSK
+2370 GAGTMSIQIDGPSK
-2384 VKMDVTEIG
+2384 VKLDVTEVG

-2403 HPGEYMITI
+2403 QPGEYMITI

-2426 AKITGSA
+2426 AKITGPA
-2433 KGGKAGSVESAQVMV
+2433 RGGKAGVLETSQVMV

-2459 FQAPVFTSDA
+2459 FAAPVFTSDA
-2469 SKVVSSGMGLKK
+2469 SKVVCSGMGLKK
-2481 SFLNKKSQFQVN
+2481 AFLNKKSQFQVN

-2511 PCEEIHVKHTFGH
+2511 PCEEILVKHTFGQ
-2524 RYTVTYLLKEKGN
+2524 RYTITYLLKEKGN
-2537 YVLVVKW
+2537 YILMVKW
-2544 GDEHIPGSPFNIQC
+2544 GEEHIPGSPFQIQC
-2558 A
+2558 V

>member
-1 MSTNEPGDDGAQQK
+1 MSVYRRKLALGYASRGGIMSTNEPGGGAGDGSDQK
-15 YDLEEEEEMPMAERD
+15 YDLDEEEEMPLAERD
-30 LADDAPWKRIQQNTF
+30 LADDAPWKKIQENTF
-45 TRWCNEHLKVA
+45 RRWCNEHLKVA
-56 KKHISSLESDLS
+56 QKSISKLETDLS

-83 RISKFN
+83 KISKFN

-111 QNIKIVSIDSTD
+111 QNIKIVSMDSTD

-142 YSISMPMWDDE
+142 YSISMPMWDEE
-153 GDMDA
+153 GEA
-158 DRKKQSP
+158 PEEGKKQTP
-165 KEKLLGWINGKVP
+165 KDKLLGWIKSKVP

-190 NAQAIG
+190 DGQAIG
-196 ALVDAVAPGLC
+196 ALVDAIAPGLC

-212 WQPKDALKNATE
+212 WNPKDALKNAKE

-241 EDMINPAV
+241 EDMVNPNI

-261 PKAKLKPGAP
+261 PKAKLKDGAP

-295 KPTEFTVETFGAGS
+295 KPTAFTVETFGAGS
-309 GNVEVLIKDPKGN
+309 GKVEVIILDPKGK
-322 KVENTIRANKDKKQ
+322 KVENTIKANKDKKQ
-336 TYTVEYTAKIH
+336 TYTVEYTAKIS
-347 GKHTITIT
+347 GKHTITVK
-355 FKGVDIP
+355 FKEIEIP
-362 KSPYTVNIGNITSDA
+362 KSPFTVNIGNITSDA
-377 SKCSAKGPGLEA
+377 SKCSAKGPGLEPS
-389 TGVILNQKTYFE
+389 GLIINQKTHFE

-408 AGTPTVMILGPDGK
+408 AGTPTVKLIAPDGK
-422 EVKATMTDKGKGV
+422 EVPVQLQDKGKGT

-440 TPATVGSYKVEVKFA
+440 TPIMIGTYKIEIKFA
-455 GAQIPGSVFNV
+455 GTNIPGSVFNV
-466 KIAHALN
+466 KISHALN
-473 SSKAF
+473 PGKAF

-493 ECIFFVDTKEAGE
+493 ECIFYVDTKEAGE

-511 QIIGPGGIDEPVKV
+511 QIIGPGGIDEPVKT
-525 TYNNDGLYTCKYSPY
+525 TYNNEGLYTCRYSPY

-550 YGGQPIPKAPFTVN
+550 YGGQAIPKAPFTVN

-574 FVRAFGPGLEKG
+574 YVRAFGPGLEKG

-621 NGDGSCEVTY
+621 NGDGSCEVSY
-631 FPTVE
+631 FPTVP
-636 GEYAIHVTYEEEDIP
+636 GEYAVHVTYEEEDIP
-651 NSPFIAKVTPNPG
+651 NSPYIAKVQLDAG

-690 FTVDAKNAGKAELVI
+690 FTVDVKQAGKAELII

-723 NGTFTVYYTPEH
+723 NGTYTVYYTPEH

-751 ESPFKVSVGGGP
+751 DSPFKVSVGGGI
-763 SKVKVFGPGVE
+763 SKVKVYGPGVE
-774 QGMVKAKTPTHFTVD
+774 PSMVKAKTPTQFTVD

-797 ITVGIKSKAGVN
+797 IAVSIKSKPGVN

-817 VQVKDNNDGTYAA
+817 VKVKDNGDGTFTAD
-830 NYTPE
+830 YTPE
-835 APGEYAVGVKY
+835 GPGDYTVGVKY

-853 SPITVGVV
+853 SPINVGVV
-861 PDVDVGKIQI
+861 PDVEVGKIQI
-871 TDLQESL
+871 AELQE
-878 DVGKENSFHV
+878 
-888 DTGNA
+888 
-893 GDGELEAF
+893 
-901 LTGPD
+901 
-906 EQIVPVKVV
+906 
-915 PVESGF
+915 
-921 DVMFTPTEEGPHK
+921 
-934 LDMKYGGVP
+934 
-943 MLDKP
+943 
-948 ISLEAVPKPDA
+948 
-959 QRVLADGDGLKKGFV
+959 
-974 GKPADFMIDIRN
+974 
-986 AGRGG
+986 
-991 LGVTIEGPSEAEINC
+991 
-1006 EDNRD
+1006 
-1011 GTCSVNYTP
+1011 
-1020 DSPGIYTINILFDG
+1020 
-1034 NHIKDSP
+1034 
-1041 FSAKVV
+1041 
-1047 DPSRVK
+1047 
-1053 TSGPGLTNGAFMDFP
+1053 
-1068 CTFQVDCSEAGPYF
+1068 
-1082 DDEYDD
+1082 
-1088 EYALPVN
+1088 
-1095 SMVVGPDGDIL
+1095 
-1106 KVDVKPLEEDVY
+1106 
-1118 QVTYFPEEEGP
+1118 
-1129 VTVDTIYCDQQIPD
+1129 TVFC
-1143 FPKKVEVQEPIDFDK
+1143 
-1158 ILLDGAG
+1158 
-1165 LENAVFLE
+1165 E
-1173 CPTDFK
+1173 CPTYFK
-1179 VDAKALDKP
+1179 VDATQLPTPLDTS
-1188 INKDLLKTE
+1188 LLKTD
-1197 VTTPSGKK
+1197 VTTPTGKK

-1215 QTLTCSYTPVEQG
+1215 KTCTVSYTPVEQG
-1228 SHKVD
+1228 EHKVD
-1233 VAFAGQPLGKSPY
+1233 VTFAGQPLGKSPY
-1246 TTEAV
+1246 TTQAV

-1262 GPGLQA
+1262 GPGLEA
-1268 GVTKKPA
+1268 GLTKKPA
-1275 QFTVETKNA
+1275 KFTVETRNA

-1297 EPKMTCKDNKDGTA
+1297 EPKMSCVDNKDGTA
-1311 SVEYLPVEPGD
+1311 TVEYLPEVPGD

-1350 KVKAHG
+1350 KVKAYG
-1356 PGLSKDGVRANVPAK
+1356 PGLEKNAVRSNVPAPFK
-1371 FTVDATKAGKAP
+1371 VDATKAGKAP
-1383 LDVTVIQEKGG
+1383 LEVTVVQERGP
-1394 PEKAKIVDNKDG
+1394 PEKAKVVDNKDG
-1406 TFDVTYVPKTEGR
+1406 TFDVTYTPKMEGR
-1419 CQVDIKYDNKNIP
+1419 CQVDITYGGQHIP
-1432 DSPFNTKVLPKS
+1432 DSPFNTRVLPKA
-1444 DASKVKVA
+1444 DASKVKVD

-1465 PVEFTVDTR
+1465 PVEFTVDTKD
-1474 EAGDAELII
+1474 AGDAELII
-1483 SITDKNGKPV
+1483 TITDSKGKPV
-1493 KPDIKDNGD
+1493 KPDIRDNGD

-1520 VTYGGKNVP
+1520 VTYGGQSVP

-1552 SGNYEIPVRRGSL
+1552 SGNYEIPVRRKSL
-1565 KSSESTT
+1565 SSESTT

-1614 TITGPNGQEIPDVKV
+1614 TITGPDGKEIPDVKV

-1677 IQPDTIQ
+1677 IQPET
-1684 QVQAA
+1684 VQAVE
-1689 PLQSA
+1689 SA

-1705 IPVIGAGLGCISGE
+1705 IPVIGAGSGCITGE
-1719 VKTPSG
+1719 VITPSR
-1725 RKETPVIIENKD
+1725 RKEVPVIIENKD
-1737 GTITVKYSPS
+1737 GTITVKYSPK
-1747 ETGRHELAIKYNG
+1747 ETGRHELSIKYNG

-1783 GTGLTHGISN
+1783 GTGLTHGISQ

-1861 AQIVDKSGS
+1861 AQIVDKAGS

-1885 ESNLNELTATIR
+1885 ETDLSQLSATIL

-1906 ALKRLNNGN
+1906 SLKRLPNGN

-1922 KEIGEHLVSVKKRG
+1922 KEIGEHQVSVKKRG
-1936 QNIPN
+1936 QHIPN

-1966 KEAEAGQTAQFLV
+1966 KQAEAGQMAQFLV

-2036 SPFQVAVGG
+2036 SPFQVAVEGEST
-2045 DSSELPLISE
+2045 DLPLIKE
-2055 TLVRPTS
+2055 TLVRPTK
-2062 ATPVSQVNS
+2062 AIPVSNVGS
-2071 ECELTVK
+2071 ECELSVK

-2084 LDMTAQVTNPAGRT
+2084 LDMTAQVTNPAGKT
-2098 VDAEIIDRPDC
+2098 EDAEIVDKPDC
-2109 KYCVK
+2109 RYCVK
-2114 FVPSMVGVHTVS
+2114 FVPSMEGVHTVS
-2126 VKNKGLHV
+2126 VKNKGMHV
-2134 PGSPFMFTV
+2134 SGSPFMFTV

-2155 AGGPGLERGEVKQPA
+2155 AGGPGLERGEVNHPA
-2170 EFQVWT
+2170 EFTLWT
-2176 REAGPGKL
+2176 REAGPGRL
-2184 GITVSGPAKAP
+2184 GVTVSGPAKAP
-2195 INFVDNKDG
+2195 INFVDNMDG
-2204 SYMVSYVPSVP
+2204 SYLVSYLPTEP
-2215 GEYQVDIKFNDKAIP
+2215 GEYVIDIKFNDKPIP
-2230 DSPYRPFVVPP
+2230 DSPYKPFITPP
-2241 LGDARRCSVSSLQ
+2241 MGEARRCSVSSMQ
-2254 EHGIKANHP
+2254 ETGVKLNQP

-2270 NGAKGHLKAK
+2270 NGAKGLVKAK
-2280 CKSPSG
+2280 TVAPSG
-2286 AEIDCIV
+2286 ADVESVI

-2307 TENGIHSVDVYF
+2307 KENGIHLVHVYF

-2325 GSPFRIR
+2325 GSPFKIR
-2332 VGTVEEVGDPGH
+2332 VGTIEEVGDPGH
-2344 VHAYGEGLE
+2344 VHAYGDGLE

-2364 VNTCGA
+2364 INTCGA
-2370 GAGTLGIQIDGPSK
+2370 GAGTMSIQIDGPSK
-2384 VKMDVTEIG
+2384 VKLDVTEVG

-2403 HPGEYMITI
+2403 QPGEYMITI

-2426 AKITGSA
+2426 AKITGPA
-2433 KGGKAGSVESAQVMV
+2433 RGGKAGVLETSQVMV

-2459 FQAPVFTSDA
+2459 FAAPVFTSDA
-2469 SKVVSSGMGLKK
+2469 SKVVCSGMGLKK
-2481 SFLNKKSQFQVN
+2481 AFLNKKSQFQVN

-2511 PCEEIHVKHTFGH
+2511 PCEEILVKHTFGQ
-2524 RYTVTYLLKEKGN
+2524 RYTITYLLKEKGN
-2537 YVLVVKW
+2537 YILMVKW
-2544 GDEHIPGSPFNIQC
+2544 GEEHIPGSPFQIQC
-2558 A
+2558 V

>member
-271 LRPKSNAKKVRAY
+271 LRPKSNAKKVQNVRAY

-871 TDLQESL
+871 TDLQE
-878 DVGKENSFHV
+878 
-888 DTGNA
+888 T
-893 GDGELEAF
+893 
-901 LTGPD
+901 
-906 EQIVPVKVV
+906 
-915 PVESGF
+915 
-921 DVMFTPTEEGPHK
+921 
-934 LDMKYGGVP
+934 
-943 MLDKP
+943 
-948 ISLEAVPKPDA
+948 
-959 QRVLADGDGLKKGFV
+959 
-974 GKPADFMIDIRN
+974 
-986 AGRGG
+986 
-991 LGVTIEGPSEAEINC
+991 
-1006 EDNRD
+1006 
-1011 GTCSVNYTP
+1011 
-1020 DSPGIYTINILFDG
+1020 
-1034 NHIKDSP
+1034 
-1041 FSAKVV
+1041 
-1047 DPSRVK
+1047 
-1053 TSGPGLTNGAFMDFP
+1053 
-1068 CTFQVDCSEAGPYF
+1068 
-1082 DDEYDD
+1082 
-1088 EYALPVN
+1088 
-1095 SMVVGPDGDIL
+1095 
-1106 KVDVKPLEEDVY
+1106 
-1118 QVTYFPEEEGP
+1118 
-1129 VTVDTIYCDQQIPD
+1129 
-1143 FPKKVEVQEPIDFDK
+1143 
-1158 ILLDGAG
+1158 
-1165 LENAVFLE
+1165 VFLE